1 MSGMDVVNII
11 EQGDVIEKMLVLQKR
26 DHEYKVETL

>member
-1 MSGMDVVNII
+1 MEAVNQIQ
-11 EQGDVIEKMLVLQKR
+11 QGDLIEKMLVLQKR